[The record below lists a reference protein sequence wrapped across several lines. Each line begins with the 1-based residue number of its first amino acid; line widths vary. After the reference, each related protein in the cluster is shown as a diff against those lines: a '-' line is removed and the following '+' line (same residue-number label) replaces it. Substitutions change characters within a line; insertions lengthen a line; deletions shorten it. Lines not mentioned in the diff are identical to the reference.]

1 MYKNLVVALDGS
13 TRAPAVLAKAVAI
26 ARVSGAA
33 VHLVRAM
40 AIPIDLPA
48 ITWAMRGEDLGSF
61 LIDHGLQELRLVAGQ
76 VPEGL
81 VTDVHCRIGKPWQVI
96 CEIAQELGADLIVLG
111 SHGFD
116 GIDYLIGTNA
126 AKVVNRAH
134 CSVLVVRHEATA
146 G

>member
-1 MYKNLVVALDGS
+1 MYRNIVVALDGS
-13 TRAPAVLAKAVAI
+13 TRAPAVLAKAVEI
-26 ARVSGAA
+26 ARASGGV
-33 VHLVRAM
+33 VHLCRAM
-40 AIPIDLPA
+40 TIPMDLPA

-61 LIDHGLQELRLVAGQ
+61 LIDHGIQELRLVAGQ

-81 VTDVHCRIGKPWQVI
+81 VADVHCRIGKPWQVI
-96 CEIAQELGADLIVLG
+96 CDVARELSADLIVLG

-134 CSVLVVRHEATA
+134 CSVLVVRSDA
-146 G
+146 GA